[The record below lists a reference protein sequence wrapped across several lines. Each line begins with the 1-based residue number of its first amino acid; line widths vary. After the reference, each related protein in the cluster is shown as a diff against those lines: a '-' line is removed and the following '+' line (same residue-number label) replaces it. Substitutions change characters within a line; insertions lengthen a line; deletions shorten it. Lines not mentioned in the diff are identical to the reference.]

1 MLAKRLFDL
10 LFTIP
15 GFLLLAPFMLIIAIW
30 IRLDSKGPVFFR
42 QERVGQSGKPFRI
55 LKFRTMCIDAEAKGR
70 QITVG
75 NDPRITKS
83 GTFLRKYKLDELPQL
98 LNVIKGEMSLVG
110 PRPEV
115 PRYVAMYPEDTRQ
128 IVLSVPPGI
137 TDFAS
142 IEYKDEN
149 DILGAAANPDKA
161 YIEEILPAKLGYYLR
176 YVQTRSLKLDFML
189 IVKVLPQN
197 LWVTD
202 LPKMV

>member
-42 QERVGQSGKPFRI
+42 QERVGQFGKQFRI

-189 IVKVLPQN
+189 IVKTIRKIIL
-197 LWVTD
+197 
-202 LPKMV
+202 